1 MTAKEAIEELASD
14 AARKWEPCG
23 ENHSPE
29 LRTAL
34 RSAYADSFQSAMI
47 RGWEEHQRAKQEH
60 CEHCG
65 AWLVEQCVTCGAPN
79 CCPQCC
85 RITHLHEEN
94 RKLGIAAGSYT
105 LPPHIEAQMLALI
118 RERDRAKA
126 LAEGL
131 AEKVVDEKLHRA
143 ALQQTIDAMNLP

>member
-1 MTAKEAIEELASD
+1 MTVTEAIEELVSD
-14 AARKWEPCG
+14 ALRQWEPSG
-23 ENHSPE
+23 DNHSPE

-34 RSAYADSFQSAMI
+34 RGAYADGFEAAMM
-47 RGWEEHQRAKQEH
+47 RGWEEHQKAKQMH

-65 AWLVEQCVTCGAPN
+65 AWLVENCATCGAPN

-85 RITHLHEEN
+85 RITQLEEVN
-94 RKLGIAAGSYT
+94 KKLGITSGSYT
-105 LPPHIEAQMLALI
+105 LPPHIEAQMVALI
-118 RERDRAKA
+118 RERDRAKT

-143 ALQQTIDAMNLP
+143 DLQRTIDAMNLP